1 MGRFRENDTH
11 NIEYDP
17 LQLANQF
24 ICTTIGPGRAYF
36 VEYYAPDGTTLLH
49 RVVKFKDEEVEV
61 ESITSGTKTYSQWEC
76 DGKVYHEGSIIKLQQ
91 NMKLVAKEGT
101 VIPSKYDLD
110 VYVEGIEAP
119 GTGIEGAVF
128 ELYENSGSGWVK
140 VGDTSYTTDE
150 NGHVM
155 IEGLDLQ
162 KSGET
167 AEYKLVQTQTS
178 VGHASSAPILF
189 STKILTE
196 EPLFIEAGLL
206 EGSAGA
212 DINYLLE
219 RQQTNIKIVNNVAGS
234 DLLPETGGIPT
245 ELIYILGVMLIA
257 GALIYVLWDN
267 HKIKSNKERE
277 KKE

>member
-1 MGRFRENDTH
+1 
-11 NIEYDP
+11 
-17 LQLANQF
+17 
-24 ICTTIGPGRAYF
+24 
-36 VEYYAPDGTTLLH
+36 
-49 RVVKFKDEEVEV
+49 
-61 ESITSGTKTYSQWEC
+61 
-76 DGKVYHEGSIIKLQQ
+76 
-91 NMKLVAKEGT
+91 MKLVAKEGT

-178 VGHASSAPILF
+178 AGHASSAPILF

-267 HKIKSNKERE
+267 HRIKSNKERE
-277 KKE
+277 KKK